1 MKPTTIKLQLVDKS
15 YIFPWGEIESI
26 LVNVGKYIFQAD
38 FVVLDMEEDKDVP
51 IIMTTLFLQLNEF

>member
-1 MKPTTIKLQLVDKS
+1 MDIS

-26 LVNVGKYIFQAD
+26 FVNVGKFIFQAD

-51 IIMTTLFLQLNEF
+51 IIMTTLFLQLNKFW